1 MSDVA
6 IQASRLSKLYRLSGS
21 NDRRWP
27 GNRAPWSWG
36 RGRSTDLAEVVEEK
50 WALKEVSFEVKQG
63 EAVGIIGMN
72 GAGKST
78 LLKIL
83 SRITAP
89 TDGYADV
96 RGRVG
101 SLLEVGTGFHP
112 DLTGREN
119 IYLNGTILGLKRTD
133 IARKFDEIVEFA
145 EVGKYLDEPV
155 KRYSSG
161 MYTKLAF
168 SVAAHLEPEI
178 LLVDEVLAV
187 GDATFQ
193 TKSLRKMQYVAREG
207 RTVLF
212 VSHNLQAISQ
222 LTQRSILLSNGRCVF
237 DGPTAG
243 AIDLYHGSNQKYEE
257 SYVSA
262 PSSERP
268 KITGLEVVT
277 SAAGQVHHVGMPL
290 EVHFTIVSPTP
301 IEGAALS
308 FQVVNAFR
316 QPIVHMLLLDSEI
329 PLCRKAGVYKVSCR
343 IPSLRLYLGRYTLTA
358 HFAERPGGRK
368 FETIDGVCP
377 FEVVAYGKR
386 RDYYWQPGSCT
397 YLEEGT
403 WTCEQLSNNAASPL
417 PREIQ
422 FMNE

>member
-6 IQASRLSKLYRLSGS
+6 ILASGLSKRYRLSGLRL
-21 NDRRWP
+21 RR
-27 GNRAPWSWG
+27 GFGGRTPWLWG
-36 RGRSTDLAEVVEEK
+36 RSRSTDCAEAGEEK
-50 WALKEVSFEVKQG
+50 WALRGVSFEVKQG
-63 EAVGIIGMN
+63 EAVGIIGKN

-89 TDGYADV
+89 TDGYAEV

-119 IYLNGTILGLKRTD
+119 IYLNGSILGLKRAD
-133 IARKFDEIVEFA
+133 IARRFDEIVEFA
-145 EVGKYLDEPV
+145 EVGKYLDQPV
-155 KRYSSG
+155 KWYSSG
-161 MYTKLAF
+161 MYTRLAF

-178 LLVDEVLAV
+178 LLVDEILAV

-193 TKSLRKMQYVAREG
+193 AKSLRKMQYVAREG

-222 LTQRSILLSNGRCVF
+222 LTQRSILLSGGQCVF
-237 DGPTAG
+237 DGPTSY
-243 AIDLYHGSNQKYEE
+243 AIDLHHGRDQSGRA
-257 SYVSA
+257 SYTSM
-262 PSSERP
+262 PSTEMP

-290 EVHFTIVSPTP
+290 EVHFTIATPMP

-308 FQVVNAFR
+308 FQVVNAFK
-316 QPIVHMLLLDSEI
+316 QPIVHMLVLDSEM
-329 PLCRKAGVYKVSCR
+329 PMCREAGIYKVSCC
-343 IPSLRLYLGRYTLTA
+343 IPALHLYLVRYTLTA
-358 HFAERPGGRK
+358 HFAECPGGKK
-368 FETIDGVCP
+368 FETLDGVCS
-377 FEVVAYGKR
+377 FEVVAYGKQR
-386 RDYYWQPGSCT
+386 NYYWQPGSCA
-397 YLEEGT
+397 YVEQGT
-403 WTCEQLSNNAASPL
+403 WTCERLSNDGGIPL
-417 PREIQ
+417 LR
-422 FMNE
+422 NVGT